1 VTLPYD
7 DNVLP
12 VNAQLVIPRA
22 ELEYRASRAGGP
34 GGQHVNT
41 SSTRIELL
49 WDFARSPGV
58 SEGVRARIVEKLG
71 ARLDAEGRL
80 RVVAANE
87 RSQAQNR
94 AAAEDRLVELIR
106 KALIVARPRKRTK
119 VPRAVKESRLRE
131 KKRRGDVK
139 RNRRAGSE
147 D

>member
-1 VTLPYD
+1 MTLPHD

-12 VNAQLVIPRA
+12 VNAQLAIPRG

-49 WDFARSPGV
+49 WDFARSPAV
-58 SEGVRARIVEKLG
+58 AEATRVRLAEKLG

-94 AAAEDRLVELIR
+94 AAAEDRLVELVR
-106 KALIVARPRKRTK
+106 KALVVARPRKATR
-119 VPRAVKESRLRE
+119 VPRGAKEARLKA

-139 RNRRAGSE
+139 RNRRAGPE

>member
-1 VTLPYD
+1 MTQPYD

-12 VNAQLVIPRA
+12 VNPQLAIPRG

-49 WDFARSPGV
+49 WAFERSPAV
-58 SEGVRARIVEKLG
+58 SEAVRARLVEKLG
-71 ARLDAEGRL
+71 GRLDAEGRL
-80 RVVAANE
+80 RVVAANA

-106 KALIVARPRKRTK
+106 KALIVAKPRKRTK
-119 VPRAVKESRLRE
+119 VPRAAKESRLRE

-139 RNRRAGSE
+139 RNRRAGPE

>member
-1 VTLPYD
+1 MTRPYD

-12 VNAQLVIPRA
+12 VNAQLSIPRT

-49 WDFARSPGV
+49 WDFGRSPAV
-58 SEGVRARIVEKLG
+58 SEGVRARLVEKLG
-71 ARLDAEGRL
+71 ARMDAEGRL

-94 AAAEDRLVELIR
+94 AAAEDRLVELVR
-106 KALIVARPRKRTK
+106 KALLVAKPRKRTK
-119 VPRAVKESRLRE
+119 VPRAAKESRLRE

-139 RNRRAGSE
+139 RNRRAGP
-147 D
+147 DD